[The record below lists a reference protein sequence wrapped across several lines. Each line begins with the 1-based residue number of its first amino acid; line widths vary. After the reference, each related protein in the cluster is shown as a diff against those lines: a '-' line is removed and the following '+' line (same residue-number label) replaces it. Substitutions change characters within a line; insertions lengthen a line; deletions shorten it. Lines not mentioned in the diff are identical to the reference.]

1 MCYVDEVRLRQ
12 IFIALLSNACK
23 YADPGLLRMRC
34 SARRSD
40 IIITVE
46 DEGPGIADEECT
58 AIFEA
63 FFRSHTS
70 GKKEING
77 SGLGLAVVNAIAL
90 AHGGQATYRHSELG
104 GTCIEISL
112 PNCVNA
118 TL

>member
-1 MCYVDEVRLRQ
+1 MFQ
-12 IFIALLSNACK
+12 GA
-23 YADPGLLRMRC
+23 
-34 SARRSD
+34 
-40 IIITVE
+40 
-46 DEGPGIADEECT
+46 
-58 AIFEA
+58 
-63 FFRSHTS
+63 TS
-70 GKKEING
+70 KEING